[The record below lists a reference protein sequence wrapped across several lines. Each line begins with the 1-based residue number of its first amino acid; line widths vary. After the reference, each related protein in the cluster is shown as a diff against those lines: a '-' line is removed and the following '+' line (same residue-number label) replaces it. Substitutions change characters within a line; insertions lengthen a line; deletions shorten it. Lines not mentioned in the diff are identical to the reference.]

1 MGDIIQEK
9 MLIKEIRNVIRRCQF
24 RMTFPRFRDLEF
36 SFINPTKKEIQEFLI
51 QYLTSQSNIKD
62 QVTQK
67 PNPKR
72 GKDTAVLAK
81 FLTVIGKEYSKRA
94 DISLSGASN
103 FKDSLKVL
111 PEPERLCQNK
121 I

>member
-1 MGDIIQEK
+1 M
-9 MLIKEIRNVIRRCQF
+9 
-24 RMTFPRFRDLEF
+24 
-36 SFINPTKKEIQEFLI
+36 
-51 QYLTSQSNIKD
+51 KD

>member
-1 MGDIIQEK
+1 M
-9 MLIKEIRNVIRRCQF
+9 
-24 RMTFPRFRDLEF
+24 
-36 SFINPTKKEIQEFLI
+36 
-51 QYLTSQSNIKD
+51 KD

-94 DISLSGASN
+94 DISFQRQ
-103 FKDSLKVL
+103 FKALV
-111 PEPERLCQNK
+111 
-121 I
+121 

>member
-1 MGDIIQEK
+1 M
-9 MLIKEIRNVIRRCQF
+9 
-24 RMTFPRFRDLEF
+24 
-36 SFINPTKKEIQEFLI
+36 
-51 QYLTSQSNIKD
+51 KD

-103 FKDSLKVL
+103 FKDSQFKSTAGAG
-111 PEPERLCQNK
+111 K
-121 I
+121 IVSK